1 VRTSNFKPKLIIEND
16 GIKRFA
22 KIIYKTP
29 TYVVPVD
36 MGFISQFDESRA
48 IQAAAEQ
55 LKMALIKDIIDCEI
69 EGK

>member
-36 MGFISQFDESRA
+36 MGFISQFDESRG
-48 IQAAAEQ
+48 
-55 LKMALIKDIIDCEI
+55 L
-69 EGK
+69 